1 MPHCTHNKQYRPAV
15 QFHGVLVVTGLSTCT
30 NKCQTEAWRK
40 GGWKGGKKRE
50 EGERRNGERRER
62 EEERGEGEKRRRPEG
77 RERGREDLPPSF
89 LPPPSSV
96 LSSSVLSSSLPPSL
110 SPLVL
115 PPSRTTFTCRLLSFR
130 NRAVRCVKVHSSG
143 LRFLIG
149 PLISSSVQCDRLV
162 SSQSSRIIL
171 QYNLCERS

>member
-1 MPHCTHNKQYRPAV
+1 MERG
-15 QFHGVLVVTGLSTCT
+15 GVR
-30 NKCQTEAWRK
+30 EEMER
-40 GGWKGGKKRE
+40 GGREKRE
-50 EGERRNGERRER
+50 EGERRRERREK
-62 EEERGEGEKRRRPEG
+62 KRRRPEG

-89 LPPPSSV
+89 LCP
-96 LSSSVLSSSLPPSL
+96 SSVLSSSLPPSL

-115 PPSRTTFTCRLLSFR
+115 PPSWMTFTCRLLSFR

-149 PLISSSVQCDRLV
+149 PRISSSVQCDRLV